1 MRTSSSH
8 RARCC
13 LQSHNLW
20 LHNYDAPDDSM
31 ILNLLMFVGSMPSVV
46 QVGSEHEVM
55 PPESDRMSLTARF
68 NPAHSH

>member
-1 MRTSSSH
+1 
-8 RARCC
+8 
-13 LQSHNLW
+13 
-20 LHNYDAPDDSM
+20 M